1 MHLTRIDIRNI
12 TESEWNP
19 NRIDRK
25 TLARLRASIDRFEL
39 VNPLVVREIADGHYE
54 TIGGAQRLSIL
65 REMQVDQVDC
75 VVVEVDD
82 AEARLLAQALNGIT
96 GSDDPEKRQASLD
109 LILEKI
115 PKGEVLE
122 LLPEAVLAIEEA
134 ISFEPSS
141 LIDHLET
148 YEKSRKAK
156 LRNFSARL
164 TDDQLPIVDRAI
176 AHAVEHAAAD
186 DRNPN
191 RTGNALFH
199 ICEKYL
205 SSIQTPIARAI
216 GESRAC

>member
-19 NRIDRK
+19 NRMDRG
-25 TLARLRASIDRFEL
+25 TFAQLRAAVERFGL
-39 VNPLVVREIADGHYE
+39 VAPLVVREIGFGKYE
-54 TIGGAQRLSIL
+54 TVGGAQRLSVI
-65 REMQVDQVDC
+65 RELGIETVDC
-75 VVVEVDD
+75 VVVETDD
-82 AEARLLAQALNGIT
+82 AESRLLAQALNRIT

-109 LILEKI
+109 LIFEKI

-148 YEKSRKAK
+148 YEESRKAK
-156 LRNFSARL
+156 LRHFSARL
-164 TDDQLPIVDRAI
+164 TDDQLTIVDRAV
-176 AHAVEHAAAD
+176 AHAREHAAAD

-205 SSIQTPIARAI
+205 SAIQAPIARAI
-216 GESRAC
+216 GESRKA